1 MSGEQYD
8 VSTPENRE
16 RKDYGMGV
24 LEGVDGEAGDRLLE
38 ALGDVAPDMV
48 HHVAAF
54 AYGDIYARP
63 GLTLRE
69 REMIT
74 VAALTAQGNAAPQLK
89 SHIVGALNS
98 GCTEQE
104 IIEIMIQMAVYAGF
118 PAAINGIM
126 AAKEVF
132 AARKANEADSD

>member
-1 MSGEQYD
+1 MPS
-8 VSTPENRE
+8 E
-16 RKDYGMGV
+16 RAEHGLDI
-24 LEGVDGEAGDRLLE
+24 LRQINPQSAE
-38 ALGDVAPDMV
+38 ALFTELESIAPDLSRY
-48 HHVAAF
+48 VAEF

-63 GLTLRE
+63 GLSLRE

-89 SHIVGALNS
+89 SHVVGALNS

-132 AARKANEADSD
+132 SGRKANEAHPT

>member
-1 MSGEQYD
+1 MPS
-8 VSTPENRE
+8 E
-16 RKDYGMGV
+16 RAERGMDILRQINPQSAQALFSE
-24 LEGVDGEAGDRLLE
+24 LESI
-38 ALGDVAPDMV
+38 APDLSRF
-48 HHVAAF
+48 VAEF

-63 GLTLRE
+63 GLGFRE

-104 IIEIMIQMAVYAGF
+104 IIEIMLQMAVYAGF

-132 AARKANEADSD
+132 TARKAHEADPG

>member
-1 MSGEQYD
+1 MPS
-8 VSTPENRE
+8 E
-16 RKDYGMGV
+16 RAERGMDI
-24 LEGVDGEAGDRLLE
+24 LRQINPQSAE
-38 ALGDVAPDMV
+38 ALFAELEPIAPDLSRF
-48 HHVAAF
+48 VAEF

-63 GLTLRE
+63 GLSLRE

-98 GCTEQE
+98 GCTQQE

-118 PAAINGIM
+118 PSAINGIM
-126 AAKEVF
+126 AAKDVF
-132 AARKANEADSD
+132 AARKGKEADPA

>member
-1 MSGEQYD
+1 MDILRQINPQS
-8 VSTPENRE
+8 
-16 RKDYGMGV
+16 
-24 LEGVDGEAGDRLLE
+24 AE
-38 ALGDVAPDMV
+38 ALFAELDTIAPDMCRY
-48 HHVAAF
+48 VAEF

-74 VAALTAQGNAAPQLK
+74 VAALTAQGNAPAQLK
-89 SHIVGALNS
+89 SHILGARNA

-104 IIEIMIQMAVYAGF
+104 VIEIMIQMAVYAGF

-132 AARKANEADSD
+132 ASQKTNEADSD